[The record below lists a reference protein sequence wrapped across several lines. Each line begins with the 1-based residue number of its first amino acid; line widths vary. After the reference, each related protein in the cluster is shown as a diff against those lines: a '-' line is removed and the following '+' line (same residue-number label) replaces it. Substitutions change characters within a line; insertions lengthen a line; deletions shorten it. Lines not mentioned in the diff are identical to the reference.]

1 MELVNRAVNFALSL
15 QRRPGDVVA
24 SEHWISSGFATTD
37 FDMQKFHFG
46 GNVAGGLNVAHLMLP
61 QNLELGRLI
70 YDAAERGRL
79 AHRYGGSSCEYDRND
94 PGEGTGGRRGV
105 SAAPGGC

>member
-24 SEHWISSGFATTD
+24 SEHWISSGFANTD

-61 QNLELGRLI
+61 QNLELGRPI
-70 YDAAERGRL
+70 YDAAANAAGWRT
-79 AHRYGGSSCEYDRND
+79 
-94 PGEGTGGRRGV
+94 GTGEVRRIR
-105 SAAPGGC
+105 PE